1 MSFDVSLEDGVVVSQ
16 AHLPIVDDEIVDDV
30 EFVLIGVD
38 VEWLNMGVHE
48 ERADFFGLGF
58 DLVFILMPYL
68 LVLLVPL

>member
-38 VEWLNMGVHE
+38 VE
-48 ERADFFGLGF
+48 
-58 DLVFILMPYL
+58 
-68 LVLLVPL
+68 